1 MNARAFNQPIGQ
13 WNTSNVKYMYEM
25 FENAEAFNQSV
36 EHWDLSSATYMKDMF
51 KGSSYSHP
59 IPLNRINNN
68 L

>member
-25 FENAEAFNQSV
+25 FENAEAFNQYIGDWVNNCLTKS
-36 EHWDLSSATYMKDMF
+36 
-51 KGSSYSHP
+51 
-59 IPLNRINNN
+59 INS